1 MALAGVLSVA
11 VGAAQGAEPDPLLS
25 DRSNDPWPQ
34 LAASQTDIAAERG
47 LEGRAARLLFHSRD
61 LPHEIMVSAETAQAC
76 SNNDAGVA
84 GNRFAQIDAEYWL
97 TANQRTADGNVSDD
111 PAYRR
116 LRDALAFYT
125 ALVSSGGWQ
134 SLPAGPSLKPDMT
147 HDQVGGLRQR
157 LNLTRDLPAG
167 DQRSTLFDAEL
178 EAAVRRFQARNG
190 LVVDGIVGRETRAML
205 NVPADMRAAAIAQSL
220 CRYPELVAKQRGTS
234 IIVNVPGAE
243 LRFFRDGEL
252 IFSSRVIVGRTDWPT
267 PLISDAVAAI
277 ELNPYW
283 NIPPRIAQQEV
294 IPRIIRNP
302 EYLRTQ
308 RIRVLSLGEATPREL
323 DPAQID
329 WTSVGGGA
337 LPFRLRQDPG
347 PQNAMGLVKFRL
359 NNPHHIFL
367 HDTPARNLFDNA
379 KRNLSHGCVRVQGAL
394 DLAKLILEARSDL
407 PPNGLE
413 QALEGD
419 APVVIRL
426 RAPLP
431 VHLVVISAWVDEDG
445 TVNFRN
451 DPTRDTAEKSCIASP
466 NTIAGNN

>member
-11 VGAAQGAEPDPLLS
+11 AGAAQSAEFEPLLS
-25 DRSNDPWPQ
+25 GGSNDPRPQ
-34 LAASQTDIAAERG
+34 LAASQTDVATERG
-47 LEGRAARLLFHSRD
+47 LEGRAARILFDNRD
-61 LPHEIMVSAETAQAC
+61 VPHETLMSAETAQAC

-84 GNRFAQIDAEYWL
+84 GNRFAQIDAAYWL
-97 TANQRTADGNVSDD
+97 AANERSTGGSVSDD

-134 SLPAGPSLKPDMT
+134 SLPAGPSLKQGMT
-147 HDQVGGLRQR
+147 HDQVGDLRRR
-157 LNLTRDLPAG
+157 LDLTRDLGAG

-190 LVVDGIVGRETRAML
+190 LAVDGIVGRETRAML
-205 NVPADMRAAAIAQSL
+205 NVPADIRAAAIAQGL
-220 CRYPELVAKQRGTS
+220 CRYPELAAKQSGTS

-252 IFSSRVIVGRTDWPT
+252 IFSGRVIVGRTDWPT
-267 PLISDAVAAI
+267 PLISDAISAI

-283 NIPPRIAQQEV
+283 NIPPRIAKQEV
-294 IPRIIRNP
+294 IPRIIKDP
-302 EYLRTQ
+302 EYLRSQ
-308 RIRVLSLGEATPREL
+308 SIRVLSLGEASPREL

-329 WTSVGGGA
+329 WISVRDGT

-347 PQNAMGLVKFRL
+347 PRNAMGLVKFRL
-359 NNPHHIFL
+359 NNPYHIFL
-367 HDTPARNLFDNA
+367 HDTPARQLFDNA
-379 KRNLSHGCVRVQGAL
+379 KRNLSHGCVRVQSAL

-426 RAPLP
+426 RAPIP

-451 DPTRDTAEKSCIASP
+451 DPTRDTAEKSCIASL
-466 NTIAGNN
+466 NTIAGIN

>member
-1 MALAGVLSVA
+1 V
-11 VGAAQGAEPDPLLS
+11 
-25 DRSNDPWPQ
+25 
-34 LAASQTDIAAERG
+34 
-47 LEGRAARLLFHSRD
+47 GRA
-61 LPHEIMVSAETAQAC
+61 
-76 SNNDAGVA
+76 
-84 GNRFAQIDAEYWL
+84 
-97 TANQRTADGNVSDD
+97 
-111 PAYRR
+111 
-116 LRDALAFYT
+116 
-125 ALVSSGGWQ
+125 
-134 SLPAGPSLKPDMT
+134 
-147 HDQVGGLRQR
+147 
-157 LNLTRDLPAG
+157 
-167 DQRSTLFDAEL
+167 
-178 EAAVRRFQARNG
+178 
-190 LVVDGIVGRETRAML
+190 
-205 NVPADMRAAAIAQSL
+205 
-220 CRYPELVAKQRGTS
+220 
-234 IIVNVPGAE
+234 
-243 LRFFRDGEL
+243 
-252 IFSSRVIVGRTDWPT
+252 DWPT
-267 PLISDAVAAI
+267 PLISDAISAI

-283 NIPPRIAQQEV
+283 NIPPRIARQEV
-294 IPRIIRNP
+294 IPRIIRDP
-302 EYLRTQ
+302 EYLRS
-308 RIRVLSLGEATPREL
+308 RGIRVLSLGEAAPREL

-367 HDTPARNLFDNA
+367 HDTPARQLFDNA

-451 DPTRDTAEKSCIASP
+451 DPTRDTAEKSCIASL